1 MQEQTQTQTGGGFI
15 GGLKKITNMY
25 VQSQTSG
32 ASDGLTAREK
42 QSPIKPIINTSL
54 KDTRVLGMKPLTY
67 ITVSL
72 GIVIICGVAILSMK
86 NK

>member
-1 MQEQTQTQTGGGFI
+1 MQEQTQIGGGFI

-32 ASDGLTAREK
+32 ASNGLTAREK
-42 QSPIKPIINTSL
+42 QSPVKPIINTSL

-67 ITVSL
+67 VLISL
-72 GIVIICGVAILSMK
+72 GIVAVCGIAILSIK

>member
-1 MQEQTQTQTGGGFI
+1 MQEENQKGGGFI
-15 GGLKKITNMY
+15 GGLKKVVNMY

-32 ASDGLTAREK
+32 ATDGLTAREK
-42 QSPIKPIINTSL
+42 QSPVKPIINTSL
-54 KDTRVLGMKPLTY
+54 KDTRFLGMTPLTY

-72 GIVIICGVAILSMK
+72 SIVALCGVAILSIK

>member
-1 MQEQTQTQTGGGFI
+1 MQEETQTGGGFI
-15 GGLKKITNMY
+15 GGLKKIVNMY

-42 QSPIKPIINTSL
+42 QSPVKPIINTSL
-54 KDTRVLGMKPLTY
+54 KDTRVLGMTPLTY
-67 ITVSL
+67 IAVSL
-72 GIVIICGVAILSMK
+72 GIVAVCGVAILSIK

>member
-1 MQEQTQTQTGGGFI
+1 MQEQNQIGGGFI
-15 GGLKKITNMY
+15 GGLKKVVNMY

-42 QSPIKPIINTSL
+42 QSPVKPIINTSL
-54 KDTRVLGMKPLTY
+54 KDTRFIGMKPLTY
-67 ITVSL
+67 ISVSL
-72 GIVIICGVAILSMK
+72 GIVLVCGIAILSIK